1 MKLTYDL
8 HIHTALSPC
17 GDRSMTP
24 NNIVNMALLNELDV
38 IAITDHNSC
47 ENVEP
52 VMKLAG
58 NTDLIV
64 IPGMEIETREEIH
77 VVCLF
82 PDLESAF
89 KMQEIVFEKLPPL
102 NNKAKIF
109 GEQLLMN
116 IQDDVVGEMER
127 LLVQATE
134 LSLND
139 LLNLVQGLKGAF
151 IPAHIDRPS
160 YSIISNLGMIPSNLQ
175 IPTLE
180 ISRHANYDSFKK
192 NYSDYLILQS
202 SDSHDLGYI
211 GICNQQLEVKT
222 KSIQGIIDS
231 INTFSKQ
238 TNR

>member
-1 MKLTYDL
+1 MKLTYDF

-17 GDRSMTP
+17 GDNSMTP
-24 NNIVNMALLNELDV
+24 NNIVNMALVNELDA

-52 VMKLAG
+52 IMQVANETG
-58 NTDLIV
+58 LIV

-82 PDLESAF
+82 ADLESAN
-89 KMQEIVFEKLPPL
+89 KMQAFVYNKLPSIH
-102 NNKAKIF
+102 NKEKIF

-116 IQDDVVGEMER
+116 SEDDVIGQVDR

-134 LSLND
+134 LSLNE
-139 LLNLVQGLKGAF
+139 LFKLVQMLKGVF

-160 YSIISNLGMIPSNLQ
+160 YSIISNLGMIPSNLN

-180 ISRHANYDSFKK
+180 ISRHAQFDSFKK
-192 NYSDYLILQS
+192 NYPNHSILQS
-202 SDSHDLGYI
+202 SDSHELGYI
-211 GICNQQLEVKT
+211 GICKRQLEVGT
-222 KSIQGIIDS
+222 KSIQSILDS
-231 INTFSKQ
+231 INAFL
-238 TNR
+238 R

>member
-1 MKLTYDL
+1 MKLKYDL

-17 GDRSMTP
+17 ADNSMTP

-38 IAITDHNSC
+38 IAITDHNTC

-52 VMKLAG
+52 VMQLARESE
-58 NTDLIV
+58 LIV

-82 PDLESAF
+82 PDIESAY
-89 KMQEIVFEKLPPL
+89 KMQELVYQKLPPL
-102 NNKAKIF
+102 HNQSKIF

-116 IQDDVVGEMER
+116 TEDDIIGKMDR

-134 LSLND
+134 LSLNE
-139 LLNLVQGLKGAF
+139 LFKQIQSLKGAF

-180 ISRHANYDSFKK
+180 ISRHTQYDSYKK
-192 NYSDYLILQS
+192 NYPNYVILQS
-202 SDSHDLGYI
+202 SDSHDLGFI
-211 GICNQQLEVKT
+211 GICKQQLEVEN
-222 KSIQGIIDS
+222 KSIQGILDA
-231 INTFSKQ
+231 INTFF
-238 TNR
+238 R